1 MEPDKIIPML
11 SPSGKV
17 GTLEPIYEGRGF
29 VLKKTNRTYDF
40 VAVFENTTDHP
51 IMITTTE
58 LGHEIKLGTGDN
70 NWVGLFWSEED
81 LYAMEEIVQ
90 GSYDVTDDD

>member
-11 SPSGKV
+11 SPSGEV

-29 VLKKTNRTYDF
+29 ALKKTNRPYDF
-40 VAVFENTTDHP
+40 VAVLENTTGHP
-51 IMITTTE
+51 ITITTRE
-58 LGHEIKLGTGDN
+58 LGHEIALGTGDN
-70 NWVGLFWSEED
+70 DWVGLFGSEED

-90 GSYDVTDDD
+90 GSYDVTDGD